1 MKSPLSVQAVCRMA
15 LLTAVTI
22 VFSKLFSVY
31 VTESIKVSTT
41 FIPLAVCA
49 MLMGPVPAALV
60 AFLADFLGTLISNTT
75 VLAIDPRFSL
85 TAALMGWIF
94 GLLLYREPLRF
105 WHIALTVGLN
115 LVICTLGLN
124 TLWLAHMTGVPY
136 LAKLVTRLPQC
147 VTAAVQL
154 AVIPVLHRLVMP
166 ALRRALRE
174 AAP

>member
-1 MKSPLSVQAVCRMA
+1 MKNAFTVQTVCRMA

-22 VFSKLFSVY
+22 VFSKVFSVY
-31 VTESIKVSTT
+31 VTESIKISTT

-49 MLMGPVPAALV
+49 MLLGPVPTAVV
-60 AFLADFLGTLISNTT
+60 AFLADLLGTLISNTT
-75 VLAIDPRFSL
+75 ILAIDPRFSL

-94 GLLLYREPLRF
+94 GLMLYRTPLRF
-105 WHIALTVGLN
+105 WHIALAVGLN
-115 LVICTLGLN
+115 LVVCTLGLN
-124 TLWLAHMTGVPY
+124 TLWLAHITGVPY

-154 AVIPVLHRLVMP
+154 AVIPILHRLVMP
-166 ALRRALRE
+166 SLRRALRE